1 MGDKGG
7 KKDKKK
13 HQQQLATKQTNKDLK
28 KLERAPSKR
37 SSASRV
43 NAAADIQVRP

>member
-13 HQQQLATKQTNKDLK
+13 HQQQLATKQTNKDLN
-28 KLERAPSKR
+28 KLERAPSKL
-37 SSASRV
+37 STATLL
-43 NAAADIQVRP
+43 NAAAEIQVRP